1 MVEKKQSLFNNDDT
15 NDMLNDDDAFN
26 ADDPFI

>member
-15 NDMLNDDDAFN
+15 NDMLNDDDSFN